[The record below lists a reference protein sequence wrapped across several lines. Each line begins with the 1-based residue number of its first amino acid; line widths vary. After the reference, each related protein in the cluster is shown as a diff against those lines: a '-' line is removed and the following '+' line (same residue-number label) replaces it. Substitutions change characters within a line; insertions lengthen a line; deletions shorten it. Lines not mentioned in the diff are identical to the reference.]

1 VWGFPRITR
10 PLYVRPHIAN
20 CESTIAMS
28 SSPLID
34 PRPPWWQ
41 GSLLKLGI
49 LGALLL
55 LSLAAGL
62 AAGADRMRIASVLIV
77 LPVVGL
83 AAVVLVGRFQTFVL
97 LLPVA
102 ALAVPF
108 DLPTGT
114 ETKLPAALLLALS
127 LAGIWTLSMMIRKEW
142 RLAPWSLNRPM
153 LAFGICCCISL
164 VWGLVWRDPVLVE
177 LHNFIVVQS
186 ASLATM
192 LISMGAALLIGN
204 HITTR
209 RQLWF
214 CVVAFLICGSLMTLT
229 EMFHIRQ
236 GFLNDRGLW
245 GMWTAGPAYGL
256 LISAKMRWRWRLAL
270 GLVVLLTM
278 YQTMIV
284 NADWVSG
291 WAPTVVALAA
301 ITFLRSKKAF
311 LVLLV
316 VGGLAAYASQSF
328 FASVAEDNVN
338 DGSLERLTL
347 WEQNWRVV
355 SAHWLFG
362 TGPAGYAVYYMT
374 YYRDDARSTHNNYLD
389 ILAQFGFAGMVTWL
403 WLAVAGVVEGYRTS
417 TRAPPGILRAVAL
430 TATGGWIGAQV
441 SMFFGDWVLPFA
453 YNQGVGGYKYTV
465 YTWLFL
471 GMILAVRRLMERE
484 ERPETQV
491 VIGKT

>member
-1 VWGFPRITR
+1 M
-10 PLYVRPHIAN
+10 A
-20 CESTIAMS
+20 S
-28 SSPLID
+28 SRLID

-41 GSLLKLGI
+41 GSLLKVGI
-49 LGALLL
+49 LGALVL
-55 LSLAAGL
+55 LSLAAGY

-83 AAVVLVGRFQTFVL
+83 ATVVLVGRFQTFVL

-127 LAGIWTLSMMIRKEW
+127 LAGIWTVSMMIRKEW
-142 RLAPWSLNRPM
+142 QLAPWSLNRPM
-153 LAFGICCCISL
+153 LAFGISCCISL
-164 VWGLVWRDPVLVE
+164 GWGLAWRDPVLVE
-177 LHNFIVVQS
+177 LRNFIVVQS
-186 ASLATM
+186 ASLVTM

-204 HITTR
+204 HITSE
-209 RQLWF
+209 RQIRF
-214 CVVAFLICGSLMTLT
+214 FVVAFLVCGSLMTLT

-245 GMWTAGPAYGL
+245 GLWTAGPAYAL
-256 LISAKMRWRWRLAL
+256 LITMRLGWRWRIAL
-270 GLVVLLTM
+270 GLIVLLTM
-278 YQTMIV
+278 YQTMVV

-291 WAPTVVALAA
+291 WVPTVVALVA

-311 LVLLV
+311 VALVI
-316 VGGLAAYASQSF
+316 VGGIAVYASQSF

-403 WLAVAGVVEGYRTS
+403 WLAVAGVIEGYRTC
-417 TRAPPGILRAVAL
+417 TRAPPGFLRAVAMV
-430 TATGGWIGAQV
+430 ATGGWIGAQV

-471 GMILAVRRLMERE
+471 GTILAIRRLTERE
-484 ERPETQV
+484 EQPAAPVVVETVLGEGRGGLRPP
-491 VIGKT
+491 